1 MMATKLEQSLIDNY
15 LNATY
20 PPLPQDTEQAPAEMK
35 AYDPTM
41 REQAAEK
48 LQSILEGLGV
58 ERYKARQ
65 NAQSFLGGAS
75 SNMPLNLGLVDYLTM
90 IPGMST
96 AVGAAMLPVYT
107 EESMRSL
114 EAAKA
119 SAEAGKFGKAGIE
132 AVGGSLGMIPAV
144 SGAANITKK
153 IVQKAGVGNK

>member
-1 MMATKLEQSLIDNY
+1 MATKLEQSLMDNY

-20 PPLPQDTEQAPAEMK
+20 PALPKEQEQPPAEMK
-35 AYDPTM
+35 EYDPTM

-48 LQSILEGLGV
+48 LQAILEGLGV

-90 IPGMST
+90 IPGINT
-96 AVGAAMLPVYT
+96 AVGTAMLPVYT

-114 EAAKA
+114 EASKA
-119 SAEAGKFGKAGIE
+119 SAEAGNLGKAGIE

-144 SGAANITKK
+144 AGATNITKK
-153 IVQKAGVGNK
+153 IVKKAGMGNK